1 MGLTREQAT
10 FYWLNISGGGIGL
23 VLLFFTTLLSRNAKK
38 HPVLLNLYFCCIFEA
53 YLACLL
59 CVTFLLPWWAIPEL
73 RSPRFFVGR
82 YTREEGGESIPQVK
96 AGSPLCVVQAL
107 LFTPTPVLYVP
118 SIVQFRI
125 RSTLNCSRLAG
136 AAFALVFH
144 VCLQG
149 VVHSKHDFSNTLL
162 RSSWR
167 FIPSAAPDPLSRAVC
182 SHIS

>member
-1 MGLTREQAT
+1 MASDSCYSFLPLFSPVMRRNTRYFSICISVVYSKHILPACCASHFCFHSGLSPN
-10 FYWLNISGGGIGL
+10 Y
-23 VLLFFTTLLSRNAKK
+23 VL
-38 HPVLLNLYFCCIFEA
+38 
-53 YLACLL
+53 
-59 CVTFLLPWWAIPEL
+59 
-73 RSPRFFVGR
+73 PRFFVGR

-149 VVHSKHDFSNTLL
+149 VVHSKHDFSTTLL

-167 FIPSAAPDPLSRAVC
+167 FIPSAAPDPPSRAVC